1 MVDASIMHKVVG
13 YFSHSPRGGV
23 FCDGDACIIA
33 GTESLMYSYIQA
45 MMISD
50 DKTKKKKSMVVRK
63 TKFGEILAGLAQG
76 GSYAFDKEAYLKFFS
91 FAKKYELN
99 NFPEP
104 EDFFS
109 KQSPMGLHFIRI
121 QLSGA

>member
-1 MVDASIMHKVVG
+1 MIDPSIAQKVVG
-13 YFSHSPRGGV
+13 YFSHSSRGDV

-50 DKTKKKKSMVVRK
+50 DKVKKEKTIIKKTR
-63 TKFGEILAGLAQG
+63 FGEILMGLAQG
-76 GSYAFDKEAYLKFFS
+76 GAYAFDKDTYVRFFS
-91 FAKKYELN
+91 FAKKYKLD

-109 KQSPMGLHFIRI
+109 QQSPTGLHFIRI